1 MKTLDRRTLLRGAGG
16 VAVALPFLEAMRPAR
31 AAGVIPKRFVFMFS
45 PCGSVAK
52 AWTPTG
58 GETDFQMSRI
68 LKPLEPLKSDVVV
81 LNGIDN
87 IASMN
92 GPGGAH
98 QVGIGALLTGRELG
112 PGGDDSGNPGHPAGL
127 ASGISVDQVI
137 AKQIGADSKFRSVE
151 FGVQCSKGS
160 GYSYVNYLDY
170 QKPLPADNDPNSVF
184 KRLFSEA
191 GGDNSAVLK
200 LRAQRNTILDAV
212 LDNAKGLNSNLGG
225 ADQKRLEEHLS
236 SIRDLETRLAAVSG
250 GSECKKPMMPTVGGG
265 GNDAF
270 PMIGQ
275 VQMDL
280 LVMALKCDLT
290 RVATLQWSNAAST
303 TRFSWIGVNNEHHG
317 MSHYPDGDAGT
328 QESLIKVNTWY
339 CQQFATMAAALKM
352 ASDGSGGSLLD
363 STVMLWGN
371 ELAYGNR
378 HSHDDMPFV
387 MAGGSKIGLKTG
399 RNLKFNGSVP
409 HNNLLVSIM
418 NLMDVPAQTF
428 GDPKYC
434 SGPLKGLV
442 V

>member
-1 MKTLDRRTLLRGAGG
+1 MKALARRTLLRGAGK

-31 AAGVIPKRFVFMFS
+31 AASVVPKRFVFMFS
-45 PCGSVAK
+45 PCGSIAK
-52 AWTPTG
+52 SWTPTG
-58 GETDFQMSRI
+58 GETDFQLSRI
-68 LKPLEPLKSDVVV
+68 LKPLEPLKSDVVI
-81 LNGIDN
+81 LNGVDN

-112 PGGDDSGNPGHPAGL
+112 PGNDDSGNPGRPAGL

-137 AKQIGADSKFRSVE
+137 AKQLGTETKFRSVE

-160 GYSYVNYLDY
+160 AYSYVNYLDF
-170 QKPLPADNDPNSVF
+170 QKPLPADNDPNSIF
-184 KRLFSEA
+184 RRLFSEA
-191 GGDNSAVLK
+191 GGDDAAITK
-200 LRAQRNTILDAV
+200 LRQQRKTILDAV
-212 LDNAKGLNSNLGG
+212 LENAKGLNTNLGH
-225 ADQKRLEEHLS
+225 ADKQRLEEHLT
-236 SIRDLETRLAAVSG
+236 SIRDLETRLAAVAG
-250 GSECKKPMMPTVGGG
+250 GTECKKPTLPSVGS

-270 PMIGQ
+270 PAIGQ
-275 VQMDL
+275 IQMDL

-303 TRFSWIGVNNEHHG
+303 TRFTWVGVNKEHHE
-317 MSHYPDGDAGT
+317 MSHYPDGDAAT

-339 CQQFATMAAALKM
+339 CQQFATVAAALKQ
-352 ASDGSGGSLLD
+352 ASDGASGSLLD
-363 STVMLWGN
+363 NTVMLWGN

-387 MAGGSKIGLKTG
+387 MAGGSKLGIKTG
-399 RNLKFNGSVP
+399 RNLKFNGNVP

-418 NLMDVPAQTF
+418 NALDVPAQTF

-434 SGPLKGLV
+434 TGPLKGLLA
-442 V
+442 